1 MTEEAITNTVA
12 NETPQVNVS
21 AEENTVANQEPQGNV
36 QQNEQQPTVENSNQ
50 EGNVEGNVQKEDGG
64 NQTEPPKQQSVEE
77 LQAKLKEY
85 ELREEED
92 KMLREQLGIGN
103 VDQQTF
109 NYMNI
114 DQQIVNEGKQVYL
127 RLCNEYGIDANP
139 SKIDASVEAL
149 KQSDPAKAYEFQ
161 RKFEQ
166 LGNEVEYK
174 RQMVQ
179 QQNNVYEVNKFEQDY
194 NQLLNASPALT
205 NIMSQY
211 IQTYGNAGGNI
222 YGQLK
227 SVMDIILPAYQEAFN
242 AGKQYALQDKAR
254 KDTSSVQ
261 GGIATANT
269 QTYSPNM
276 VFTREQIAKMSP
288 DEFAKY
294 EKDIQRQMI
303 EGKIQ

>member
-12 NETPQVNVS
+12 NETQTTQV

-36 QQNEQQPTVENSNQ
+36 QQEEQQPPVENSNQ
-50 EGNVEGNVQKEDGG
+50 EGNEEGNVQQENGG
-64 NQTEPPKQQSVEE
+64 NQEEPPKQQSVEE

-92 KMLREQLGIGN
+92 KMLREQLGIGD

-211 IQTYGNAGGNI
+211 IQTYGNAGGNM

-227 SVMDIILPAYQEAFN
+227 SVMNIILPAYQEAFN

-261 GGIATANT
+261 GGIINAGS
-269 QTYSPNM
+269 QTYTPDTI
-276 VFTREQIAKMSP
+276 FTREQIAKMSP
-288 DEFAKY
+288 DEFAKN
-294 EKDIQRQMI
+294 EKFIQQQMM